1 MKIAC
6 SLRICNVFRWKS
18 FNGQEP
24 AASPGGDVDEGGVM
38 RNIVFV
44 FLFFLVHLPTVWA
57 GNGPGENVQ
66 GRREALKA
74 LTRTMTGNGASADEV
89 QRMVRMLDEKKF
101 SMVSIESIGNTVSET
116 AKAGI
121 PIEPVIH
128 KAYEGMAKNV
138 PAETLVKALEKTR
151 MRYAFAF
158 QRARAFARSK
168 DELKQLGVVLADCM
182 AASVVE
188 KDMDQ
193 ITEQIRIRIKED
205 EESNGKNLAEQSFL
219 LGRSMARMG
228 VPSEKVRDVVCIALI
243 KQYTPKDMMELQ
255 KQFSRQAR
263 TGSAAKLADEYSTA
277 ISHGARAQEMG
288 YSGDK
293 GYSNGSGS
301 PGGSGISGGSGS
313 SAGSGGSV
321 NSGGSDRRGGS
332 MGNGGRGG
340 SGRN

>member
-1 MKIAC
+1 MDK
-6 SLRICNVFRWKS
+6 SLMYHR
-18 FNGQEP
+18 
-24 AASPGGDVDEGGVM
+24 GDVEQGGVM

-44 FLFFLVHLPTVWA
+44 FLFFLIHLPIVWA

-74 LTRTMTGNGASADEV
+74 LTKTMAENGASGDEI

-101 SMVSIESIGNTVSET
+101 TIVSIESIGNTVSET

-138 PAETLVKALEKTR
+138 PAESLVKALEKTR
-151 MRYAFAF
+151 RRYAFAF
-158 QRARAFARSK
+158 QRARTFTRSK
-168 DELKQLGVVLADCM
+168 DDLKQLGVVLADCM

-188 KDMDQ
+188 KDVDQ
-193 ITEQIRIRIKED
+193 ITEQLRIRIKEI
-205 EESNGKNLAEQSFL
+205 EENNGKNLAEQSFL

-255 KQFSRQAR
+255 KQFSRKAR

-277 ISHGARAQEMG
+277 ISHGARAEELG

-293 GYSNGSGS
+293 GYSNGFGR
-301 PGGSGISGGSGS
+301 PGGSDISGGSGGPS
-313 SAGSGGSV
+313 GSGGTV
-321 NSGGSDRRGGS
+321 NSGGSDSRGGS
-332 MGNGGRGG
+332 RGSGGRGG

>member
-1 MKIAC
+1 MDK
-6 SLRICNVFRWKS
+6 SLLHHR
-18 FNGQEP
+18 
-24 AASPGGDVDEGGVM
+24 GDVEQGGVM
-38 RNIVFV
+38 RRIV
-44 FLFFLVHLPTVWA
+44 FLFFLILLSAVWA
-57 GNGPGENVQ
+57 GNGSAATVQ
-66 GRREALKA
+66 GRSEAMKA
-74 LTRTMTGNGASADEV
+74 LTKTMTDNGASTDEI

-101 SMVSIESIGNTVSET
+101 SIVSIESIRNTVSET

-121 PIEPVIH
+121 PIEQVIH

-138 PAETLVKALEKTR
+138 PEEILVKALEKTR

-158 QRARAFARSK
+158 QRARAFVRSK
-168 DELKQLGVVLADCM
+168 DDLKQLGGVMADCM

-193 ITEQIRIRIKED
+193 ITEQLRIRVKEN
-205 EESNGKNLAEQSFL
+205 EESHGKNLAEQSFL

-228 VPSEKVRDVVCIALI
+228 VSSEKVRDVVCIALI
-243 KQYTPKDMMELQ
+243 KQYTPNDMMELQ
-255 KQFSRQAR
+255 KHFSRQAR
-263 TGSAAKLADEYSTA
+263 SGSAVKLADEYSTA

-301 PGGSGISGGSGS
+301 PGGSGISDGSGGP
-313 SAGSGGSV
+313 AGSGGSV
-321 NSGGSDRRGGS
+321 NSGGSGSRGGS
-332 MGNGGRGG
+332 RGYGGRGG